1 MVFLPTSRY
10 NSGATLM
17 YKFILRSLWWVI
29 NGLVCIPT
37 LRYNSG
43 ATLMYKFILRSL
55 WWVING
61 LAVAPPGIV
70 FIIGVST

>member
-1 MVFLPTSRY
+1 
-10 NSGATLM
+10 M

-29 NGLVCIPT
+29 NGLVCMPT

-61 LAVAPPGIV
+61 LVCMPTLRYN
-70 FIIGVST
+70 S